1 MKSIPKEN
9 VYILHSIENYMAKVL
24 ISTIFSTEP
33 ILLSAT
39 KLGVD
44 RIYLLIDKDIGK
56 DQKKALDSINDSL
69 GKVIEI
75 KTIKT
80 EVYDIVKI
88 AEDVVKA
95 IDLLSDKDQIFVNIT
110 GARRTQA
117 LGLLYAAYARNK
129 LIKQIIYVIPGQ
141 NKIISLPKLDYNL
154 TNSQKM
160 ILQEINKKKV
170 KNLNEFSEKVELS
183 KGMLYRT
190 ITDLQNLGF
199 IIQEDE
205 EGFKLTDAGRIVL
218 L

>member
-9 VYILHSIENYMAKVL
+9 VYIEVSSSKYMAKVL
-24 ISTIFSTEP
+24 ISTLFSTEP
-33 ILLSAT
+33 ILLCAT

-56 DQKKALDSINDSL
+56 DQKKALDLINDSL
-69 GKVIEI
+69 GKVVEV

-88 AEDVVKA
+88 AEDVVRTL
-95 IDLLSDKDQIFVNIT
+95 DVLSDKDQIYVNIT
-110 GARRTQA
+110 GSRRTQA

-129 LIKQIIYVIPGQ
+129 LIKQIIYVIPEQ
-141 NKIISLPKLDYNL
+141 NKMISLPKLDYNL